1 MEHYTLETLIALVK
15 ELPVGTNK
23 ALLHFMWMLVS
34 GALLSHRGALHPAL
48 KSIGL
53 EDAACRRAWGAFGY
67 GAWTIQ
73 ELQQRWRRHVS
84 ALPGWQRHAYEG
96 YHPVAVDLVA
106 FWRPRLQS
114 CPSKHYYAPAGKA
127 LPAVVLGVTGDTGEI
142 GGQRLALPRDFLRV
156 AAEDSSE
163 QRLVE
168 DLLRR
173 VKWGL
178 KEDEMGVFDA
188 GFKVRQMQAAGIK
201 LYLIRLPKNFT
212 ARRNEVAPYKGYGR
226 YPVYGEKVR
235 PLPRTYNDNLI
246 PGTPPDTTV
255 CWVEDGRRI
264 KAEVWYDL
272 VLPDVVPDPQA
283 QTFHVFA
290 IHDPHFDEP
299 WLLACPIKLKPRS
312 TRAMYADRWPV
323 EQIPLSAKHMVGA
336 HRQFVFA
343 AESIQRLPE
352 LALLAGSILS
362 FLAAT
367 MPAMPTGFWDR
378 HPRRTPGRLRRALQS
393 KPFPQSYPLPGRIRE
408 KASVTDHLP
417 KGILAHRRQPGLNLA
432 ASGS

>member
-34 GALLSHRGALHPAL
+34 GALLPYRGALHPAL

-106 FWRPRLQS
+106 FWRPRLQG

-156 AAEDSSE
+156 AAEDTRE
-163 QRLVE
+163 QRLIE

-173 VKWGL
+173 VKWRL
-178 KEDEMGVFDA
+178 QEDEMGVFDA
-188 GFKVRQMQAAGIK
+188 GFRVRQLQAAGIAR
-201 LYLIRLPKNFT
+201 YVIRLPKNFT
-212 ARRNEVAPYKGYGR
+212 ARRNEVAPYKGCGR
-226 YPVYGEKVR
+226 RPIYGELVR
-235 PLPRTYNDNLI
+235 PLPRTYNNRAI
-246 PGTPPDTTV
+246 PRTPPDATV
-255 CWVEDGRRI
+255 SWVEDGRRI
-264 KAEVWYDL
+264 KAEVWYDV
-272 VLPDVVPDPQA
+272 VLSDVVPDPQA
-283 QTFHVFA
+283 QTFHVYA
-290 IHDPHFDEP
+290 IHDPQFDTP
-299 WLLACPIKLKPRS
+299 WVLACPIELKPRS

-343 AESIQRLPE
+343 PESIQRLPE
-352 LALLAGSILS
+352 LALLAGSVLS

-367 MPAMPTGFWDR
+367 MPALPTGYWDR
-378 HPRRTPGRLRRALQS
+378 KPQRTPGRLRRALLG
-393 KPFPQSYPLPGRIRE
+393 KPFPQFVSLPERIRE

-417 KGILAHRRQPGLNLA
+417 KGILAHRRQPSPNLA
-432 ASGS
+432 ASGP